1 MWKVAEGDNGVI
13 VARFDRPPMNYYT
26 DEDIGQL
33 EELVAEWTARQV
45 PAVVLA
51 GGRPGKFITH
61 FEVDGILLKQV
72 EPEGPI
78 ESPVRSRRIHV
89 LTQNMNKAPM
99 PIIAALNGDA
109 MGVGFELALSADIRV
124 GERADHRYGL
134 IETRLG
140 IVPGGTGLTRMAR
153 MIGPGKAMLLGAG
166 ARALTPEEAFEAGLV
181 ELLEDDAVASG
192 DRGRRADGDAAA
204 DGGRDGE
211 EDRLPEPGRAA
222 LGRARLRARQRLP
235 GEAIARSRA
244 GAPRLPLP
252 AAWRNDGLG
261 SNVEEDGMT
270 PEAPAATFARREGEG
285 CPVGSRSSPAA
296 AAGSAGRSLSASP
309 PRGRRW
315 R

>member
-1 MWKVAEGDNGVI
+1 MWRVTETDGGVV
-13 VARFDRPPMNYYT
+13 VARFDRPPMNYFT

-51 GGRPGKFITH
+51 GGLPGRFITH
-61 FEVDGILLKQV
+61 FEVDGILRKQV

-78 ESPVRSRRIHV
+78 ESPRRTRRIHV
-89 LTQNMNKAPM
+89 LTQNMNRAPM

-166 ARALTPEEAFEAGLV
+166 ARALTPEEAYDAGLL
-181 ELLEDDAVASG
+181 ELLEADALAAATEVAERMATLPRSAVAMAKKIVYQSQG
-192 DRGRRADGDAAA
+192 VPLSVALELEADSAYRAKQSPEAAPALREYLAQPLDERRAWFE
-204 DGGRDGE
+204 R
-211 EDRLPEPGRAA
+211 
-222 LGRARLRARQRLP
+222 
-235 GEAIARSRA
+235 
-244 GAPRLPLP
+244 
-252 AAWRNDGLG
+252 
-261 SNVEEDGMT
+261 
-270 PEAPAATFARREGEG
+270 
-285 CPVGSRSSPAA
+285 
-296 AAGSAGRSLSASP
+296 
-309 PRGRRW
+309 
-315 R
+315 

>member
-1 MWKVAEGDNGVI
+1 MWKVEESGSGVV

-78 ESPVRSRRIHV
+78 ESPRRSRRIHV
-89 LTQNMNKAPM
+89 LTQDMNRAPM
-99 PIIAALNGDA
+99 PIVAALNGDA

-153 MIGPGKAMLLGAG
+153 LIGPGKAMLLGAG
-166 ARALTPEEAFEAGLV
+166 ARALTPREAYDFGLL
-181 ELLEDDAVASG
+181 ELLEDDALASALEVAERMATLPRVAVAMAKKIVYQSQG
-192 DRGRRADGDAAA
+192 VPLSVALDFELDSAYRAK
-204 DGGRDGE
+204 
-211 EDRLPEPGRAA
+211 
-222 LGRARLRARQRLP
+222 Q
-235 GEAIARSRA
+235 S
-244 GAPRLPLP
+244 
-252 AAWRNDGLG
+252 
-261 SNVEEDGMT
+261 
-270 PEAPAATFARREGEG
+270 PEAAPALRDYLAQPLDRRREWFE
-285 CPVGSRSSPAA
+285 R
-296 AAGSAGRSLSASP
+296 
-309 PRGRRW
+309 
-315 R
+315 

>member
-1 MWKVAEGDNGVI
+1 MWQVDESASGVV

-33 EELVAEWTARQV
+33 EELVADWTARQV

-61 FEVDGILLKQV
+61 FEVDGILVKQV

-89 LTQNMNKAPM
+89 LTQNMNRAPM
-99 PIIAALNGDA
+99 PILAALNGDA
-109 MGVGFELALSADIRV
+109 MGVGFEFALAADIRV

-166 ARALTPEEAFEAGLV
+166 ARAMTPEEAYGFELL
-181 ELLEDDAVASG
+181 ELLEDDALASATKIAERMAALPRAAVAMAKKIVYQSQG
-192 DRGRRADGDAAA
+192 VPLSVALDFELDSAYRAKQSPEAAPALRDYLSQPLEERRAWLE
-204 DGGRDGE
+204 R
-211 EDRLPEPGRAA
+211 
-222 LGRARLRARQRLP
+222 
-235 GEAIARSRA
+235 
-244 GAPRLPLP
+244 
-252 AAWRNDGLG
+252 
-261 SNVEEDGMT
+261 
-270 PEAPAATFARREGEG
+270 
-285 CPVGSRSSPAA
+285 
-296 AAGSAGRSLSASP
+296 
-309 PRGRRW
+309 
-315 R
+315 

>member
-1 MWKVAEGDNGVI
+1 MWKLSERDSGVV

-33 EELVAEWTARQV
+33 EELVADWTERQV

-51 GGRPGKFITH
+51 GNQPGRFITH
-61 FEVDGILLKQV
+61 FEVDGILVKQV

-89 LTQNMNKAPM
+89 LTQNMNRAPM
-99 PIIAALNGDA
+99 PIVAALNGDA

-166 ARALTPEEAFEAGLV
+166 ARCLTPQEAYEHGLV
-181 ELLEDDAVASG
+181 ELLEDDALAT
-192 DRGRRADGDAAA
+192 
-204 DGGRDGE
+204 
-211 EDRLPEPGRAA
+211 
-222 LGRARLRARQRLP
+222 
-235 GEAIARSRA
+235 AIAVAERMATLPRSAVAMAKKIVYESQGVPLSVALDRELDSAYRA
-244 GAPRLPLP
+244 KQSAE
-252 AAWRNDGLG
+252 A
-261 SNVEEDGMT
+261 
-270 PEAPAATFARREGEG
+270 APALRDYLDQPLEQRRQWFE
-285 CPVGSRSSPAA
+285 R
-296 AAGSAGRSLSASP
+296 
-309 PRGRRW
+309 
-315 R
+315 

>member
-1 MWKVAEGDNGVI
+1 MWKVAEGDNRVI

-89 LTQNMNKAPM
+89 LAQNMNKAPM

-109 MGVGFELALSADIRV
+109 MGVGFEFALSADIRV

-166 ARALTPEEAFEAGLV
+166 ARALTPEEAYEAGLV
-181 ELLEDDAVASG
+181 ELLETDAVATATEIAERMATLPRTAVAMAKKIVYQSQG
-192 DRGRRADGDAAA
+192 VPLSVALDFELDSAYRAKQSPEAALALRDYLSRPLEERRAWFE
-204 DGGRDGE
+204 R
-211 EDRLPEPGRAA
+211 
-222 LGRARLRARQRLP
+222 
-235 GEAIARSRA
+235 
-244 GAPRLPLP
+244 
-252 AAWRNDGLG
+252 
-261 SNVEEDGMT
+261 
-270 PEAPAATFARREGEG
+270 
-285 CPVGSRSSPAA
+285 
-296 AAGSAGRSLSASP
+296 
-309 PRGRRW
+309 
-315 R
+315 